1 MFLVLF
7 KIGER
12 IPGRRNSRC
21 TGPKTGDA
29 CGPSRKCKHVGT
41 NGQEW
46 REKRVRPLW
55 GLQMEAGAIALARQV
70 RACRPPLGSWISS

>member
-1 MFLVLF
+1 MFSVLF

-21 TGPKTGDA
+21 TGPETGDA

-41 NGQEW
+41 NGS
-46 REKRVRPLW
+46 
-55 GLQMEAGAIALARQV
+55 GMEGEEGEGPV
-70 RACRPPLGSWISS
+70 RAANGGGGHSLGPAGQSLQTSIRISS